1 MPQVGTFPFPYTMAG
16 CPASEAWGG
25 GKWALRRHEGR
36 GQNLQ
41 AAHGK
46 EGSRGKGEMMLHAEP
61 AILGDVQLGRES
73 LSTRSQQGP
82 SQGSRGQARARVS

>member
-1 MPQVGTFPFPYTMAG
+1 
-16 CPASEAWGG
+16 
-25 GKWALRRHEGR
+25 
-36 GQNLQ
+36 
-41 AAHGK
+41 
-46 EGSRGKGEMMLHAEP
+46 MLHAGP